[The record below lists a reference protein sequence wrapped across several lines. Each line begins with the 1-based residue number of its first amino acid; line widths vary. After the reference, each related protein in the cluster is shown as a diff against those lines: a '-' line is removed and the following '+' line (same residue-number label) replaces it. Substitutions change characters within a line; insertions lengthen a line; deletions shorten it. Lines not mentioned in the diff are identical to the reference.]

1 MPSRKRVKGKL
12 RKAKS
17 VARAVCTG
25 ESTWLNWL
33 LWGTRMKGI
42 QCSHGAVTPSS
53 SNISNK
59 DIDLFMSDFVDSIRQ
74 DVELSSLM
82 RELLIRHPTV
92 FNDGGQLKI
101 IISNMLA
108 MGTNDILRDKID
120 RRMGTDNA
128 CILACSVLILEN
140 YAKTNDI
147 NAPYTWHTPRNETLM
162 MVGKGKRCDSS
173 VRGSVVRVWIL
184 CMLKLNQS
192 KGKLGGVTDVK
203 RHSRDQLLKY
213 VTDVESVSIAVWIVN
228 VSIGHCIKETVV
240 VGQSAVLGVLT
251 MALS

>member
-17 VARAVCTG
+17 VARAVCTD

-53 SNISNK
+53 VSNTSNK

-92 FNDGGQLKI
+92 FNDDGQLKI

-140 YAKTNDI
+140 YAETNDI
-147 NAPYTWHTPRNETLM
+147 NASLYLAYPKKRDIDDGGEREALRFFSKRISCTCLDIMYAQAKSKQRK
-162 MVGKGKRCDSS
+162 VGRCL
-173 VRGSVVRVWIL
+173 I
-184 CMLKLNQS
+184 
-192 KGKLGGVTDVK
+192 
-203 RHSRDQLLKY
+203 
-213 VTDVESVSIAVWIVN
+213 
-228 VSIGHCIKETVV
+228 
-240 VGQSAVLGVLT
+240 
-251 MALS
+251 

>member
-17 VARAVCTG
+17 VARAVCTD

-53 SNISNK
+53 VSNTSNK

-92 FNDGGQLKI
+92 FNDDGQLKI

-140 YAKTNDI
+140 YAETNDI
-147 NAPYTWHTPRNETLM
+147 NASLYLAYPKKRDIDDGGEREALRFFSKRISCTCLDIMYAQAKSKQRK
-162 MVGKGKRCDSS
+162 VGRCYG
-173 VRGSVVRVWIL
+173 R
-184 CMLKLNQS
+184 M
-192 KGKLGGVTDVK
+192 
-203 RHSRDQLLKY
+203 
-213 VTDVESVSIAVWIVN
+213 
-228 VSIGHCIKETVV
+228 
-240 VGQSAVLGVLT
+240 
-251 MALS
+251 